1 LVADETSLSS
11 APVENN
17 DVLLM
22 VRKAPESAT
31 ARTPEGLRNDPHAP
45 HNRENGM
52 RGRGSGLRSIEE
64 VMGRAVGGGG
74 GEAVFQRL
82 NIPGLPPGVEVVGG
96 MTNMMMPPN
105 ARMLGSMAFSGTN
118 PEAFDPQRIGSMIL
132 SQIVGADRAGG
143 STARRCDRSAGGG
156 APRKGTKHQH
166 WNKSFIE

>member
-82 NIPGLPPGVEVVGG
+82 NIPGLPAGRGGCRRDDQHDDATEREDVRKHGV
-96 MTNMMMPPN
+96 
-105 ARMLGSMAFSGTN
+105 
-118 PEAFDPQRIGSMIL
+118 
-132 SQIVGADRAGG
+132 
-143 STARRCDRSAGGG
+143 
-156 APRKGTKHQH
+156 
-166 WNKSFIE
+166 